1 MEHGIAGRHAGISAG
16 ASHQTGELRPVP
28 RPATKRWEA
37 AARARADRSDQR
49 LFALRQ
55 AAKSAFVFSSVAG

>member
-16 ASHQTGELRPVP
+16 ASHQTEELRPVSL
-28 RPATKRWEA
+28 PATKGWEA
-37 AARARADRSDQR
+37 GARARAGRFDQR

-55 AAKSAFVFSSVAG
+55 AAKSPFVFSSVAG